1 MVKEYV
7 SSPSKYLNLVF
18 VGSADGNIYCLDA
31 NTSKEVWR
39 FKTKHQVSSSP
50 VVYKDS
56 VYCGSADRNLYCL
69 DYRTGRLKWKF
80 ATGGLQLPGLQ

>member
-1 MVKEYV
+1 
-7 SSPSKYLNLVF
+7 
-18 VGSADGNIYCLDA
+18 
-31 NTSKEVWR
+31 
-39 FKTKHQVSSSP
+39 VSSSP

-80 ATGGLQLPGLQ
+80 ATGGPITGTPVINNDIVYIGSHDHILYALLA